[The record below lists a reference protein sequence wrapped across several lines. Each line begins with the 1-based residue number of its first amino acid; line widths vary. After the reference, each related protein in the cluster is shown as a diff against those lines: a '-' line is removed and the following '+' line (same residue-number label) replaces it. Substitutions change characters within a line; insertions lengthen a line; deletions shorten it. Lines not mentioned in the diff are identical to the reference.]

1 MEIFNIGVFALLVA
15 LFAPLCACVVAAFFA
30 TRSPKIA
37 LGFLNSFFISLSF
50 VASAYLL
57 WLVCGA
63 SFFSQANGLD
73 FAQANALE
81 SSVDSVSFVSIS
93 LFEWLVL
100 GNFGVDFGFRV
111 DSISA
116 IMIFVV
122 SFVSSLVHFYSIG
135 YMKGDEGFNRYF
147 SFLSGFVFSM
157 MFLVLSDNFLGLFV
171 GWEGVGVCSYLL
183 IGFWYQRQSANFA
196 SIEAFISNR
205 IADLGMLLGIFLI
218 FYAFGSLDFEVVF
231 DSILHQSGQASTSQT
246 ILLWIGILLF
256 IGAMGKSAQFP
267 FHTWLANAMEGPTP
281 VSALIHAATMVT
293 AGVYLLIRANPLY
306 SEILYFGEFIAYLG
320 TFVALFAASMAVVNN
335 DLKRIIAYSTLSQL
349 GYMFVAAGL
358 GAYSIALFHL
368 FTHAFF
374 KSLLFLGAGNVMH
387 ACNDELNI
395 KKMGSLA
402 RPLKYTMIFM
412 LVGNLALCGIP
423 PFAGYFS
430 KDLILEFSFNAEY
443 KILWILLVFGA
454 FLTAFYSFR
463 LFILVFFQNY
473 SLDTTLQKSHSD
485 KHSAPHEA
493 SKLMLLSMLPLAFL
507 AIIAGFFHTSFF
519 EILSHTIPFKM
530 PHSDLGEEILALIAL
545 GASAYGIIF
554 AILRYG
560 RKSPKNVDSSTQ
572 SKCDNFIYNLL
583 YNQYHIPKLYEW
595 IFVRGFAKICEVVNE
610 KIEKGIMLKIT
621 DVFSRILI
629 LLSKVLSLLQNGS
642 LSSAL
647 RLMSFGVLV
656 LLSSVV
662 FLFIGGR

>member
-1 MEIFNIGVFALLVA
+1 MEILNMGSVLLLIT
-15 LFAPLCACVVAAFFA
+15 LFAPLCACIIAAFFA
-30 TRSPKIA
+30 TQSPKVA
-37 LGFLNSFFISLSF
+37 LGVLNSLFIGVSF
-50 VASAYLL
+50 VASAMLL
-57 WLVCGA
+57 WIICVEPYL
-63 SFFSQANGLD
+63 SYGLD
-73 FAQANALE
+73 SSAADFIE
-81 SSVDSVSFVSIS
+81 SKFVSIC
-93 LFEWLVL
+93 LFDWLILADFV
-100 GNFGVDFGFRV
+100 VDFSFKV
-111 DSISA
+111 DKISS

-122 SFVSSLVHFYSIG
+122 CFVSMLVHCYSIA
-135 YMKGDEGFNRYF
+135 YIKGDAGFNRYF

-157 MFLVLSDNFLGLFV
+157 LFLVLSDNFLGLFV

-183 IGFWYQRQSANFA
+183 IGFWYKKISANAA

-231 DSILHQSGQASTSQT
+231 DSVEKDSNQN

-293 AGVYLLIRANPLY
+293 AGVYLLIRAHPIY
-306 SEILYFGEFIAYLG
+306 SEIPHFGEIIAYLG

-387 ACNDELNI
+387 AMHDELNI
-395 KKMGSLA
+395 KKMGGLA

-412 LVGNLALCGIP
+412 LIGNLALCGIP

-463 LFILVFFQNY
+463 LFVLVFFSNHNE
-473 SLDTTLQKSHSD
+473 QKAHS
-485 KHSAPHEA
+485 KPHEA
-493 SKLMLLSMLPLAFL
+493 SLLMLLSMLPLAIL
-507 AIIAGFFHTSFF
+507 AIIAGLFYEPFFG
-519 EILSHTIPFKM
+519 ILAQAIPFTM
-530 PHSDLGEEILALIAL
+530 PHGSLSEDILALIAL
-545 GASAYGIIF
+545 SAGAVGIIF
-554 AILRYG
+554 AVLRYA
-560 RKSPKNVDSSTQ
+560 KKPNTQQITQ
-572 SKCDNFIYNLL
+572 SKCDNFVYKLL
-583 YNQYHIPKLYEW
+583 FNQYYIPKLYEW
-595 IFVRGFAKICEVVNE
+595 IFVRGFFKLCSFVNE
-610 KIEKGIMLKIT
+610 KIEKAIMLKSI
-621 DVFSRILI
+621 DLVGEFLM
-629 LLSKVLSLLQNGS
+629 LLSRLASYLQNGS

-647 RLMSFGVLV
+647 RLMSLGVLI
-656 LLSSVV
+656 LLASVV
-662 FLFIGGR
+662 FLFIGGK

>member
-1 MEIFNIGVFALLVA
+1 MEIFNSGVFALIVA
-15 LFAPLCACVVAAFFA
+15 LFAPLCACVVSAFFA
-30 TRSPKIA
+30 TRSPKVA
-37 LGFLNSFFISLSF
+37 LGFLNSLFIGLSF

-57 WLVCGA
+57 WLVCGG
-63 SFFSQANGLD
+63 FFVSQASGLD
-73 FAQANALE
+73 FAQTNALE
-81 SSVDSVSFVSIS
+81 SSVDSAPLVSIS

-122 SFVSSLVHFYSIG
+122 SFVSMLVHFYSIG

-218 FYAFGSLDFEVVF
+218 FYAFGSLEFEVVF
-231 DSILHQSGQASTSQT
+231 DSILHQNGEASTSQK

-306 SEILYFGEFIAYLG
+306 SEILHFGEIIAYLG

-463 LFILVFFQNY
+463 LFILVFFQSH
-473 SLDTTLQKSHSD
+473 SLDSNPQESH
-485 KHSAPHEA
+485 KHSTPHEA
-493 SKLMLLSMLPLAFL
+493 SKLMLFSMLPLAFL
-507 AIIAGFFHTSFF
+507 AVIAGFFHKSFF
-519 EILSHTIPFKM
+519 EILSHAIAFEM

-545 GASAYGIIF
+545 GASACGIIF

-560 RKSPKNVDSSTQ
+560 KKNPKNLDSSTK
-572 SKCDNFIYNLL
+572 SKCDNFIYHLL
-583 YNQYHIPKLYEW
+583 SNQYYIPKLYEW
-595 IFVRGFAKICEVVNE
+595 IFVRGFAKICEVINE
-610 KIEKGIMLKIT
+610 KIEKGIMLKII
-621 DVFSRILI
+621 DVFSKILI

-647 RLMSFGVLV
+647 RLMGFGVLV

>member
-1 MEIFNIGVFALLVA
+1 MEIFNSGVFALIVA
-15 LFAPLCACVVAAFFA
+15 LFAPLCACVVSAFFA
-30 TRSPKIA
+30 TRSPKVA
-37 LGFLNSFFISLSF
+37 LGFLNSLFIGLSF

-57 WLVCGA
+57 WLVCGD
-63 SFFSQANGLD
+63 FFVSQASGLD
-73 FAQANALE
+73 FAQTNALE
-81 SSVDSVSFVSIS
+81 SSVDSTPLVSIS

-122 SFVSSLVHFYSIG
+122 SFVSMLVHFYSIG

-218 FYAFGSLDFEVVF
+218 FYAFGSLEFEVVF
-231 DSILHQSGQASTSQT
+231 DSILHQNGEASTSQR

-306 SEILYFGEFIAYLG
+306 SEILHFGEIIAYLG

-463 LFILVFFQNY
+463 LFILVFFQSH
-473 SLDTTLQKSHSD
+473 SLDSNPQESH
-485 KHSAPHEA
+485 KHSTPHEA
-493 SKLMLLSMLPLAFL
+493 SKLMLFSMLPLAFL
-507 AIIAGFFHTSFF
+507 AVIAGFFHKSFF
-519 EILSHTIPFKM
+519 EILSHAIAFEM

-545 GASAYGIIF
+545 GASACGIIF

-560 RKSPKNVDSSTQ
+560 KKNPKNLDSSTK
-572 SKCDNFIYNLL
+572 SKCDNFIYHLL
-583 YNQYHIPKLYEW
+583 SNQYYIPKLYEW
-595 IFVRGFAKICEVVNE
+595 IFVRGFAKICEVINE
-610 KIEKGIMLKIT
+610 KIEKGIMLKII
-621 DVFSRILI
+621 DVFSKILI

-647 RLMSFGVLV
+647 RLMGFGVLV